1 MLSENLLG
9 QTRRFSSDGAQWEC
23 TIVNFKNAETALVK
37 IAISDGMAKKEY
49 FVHWSAGELA
59 DHGFID

>member
-1 MLSENLLG
+1 MLDEKLLG
-9 QTRRFSSDGAQWEC
+9 QSRRFSSDGARWEC
-23 TIVNFKNAETALVK
+23 TVINFKNPDTALVR
-37 IAISDGMAKKEY
+37 IRISDSMASKEY